1 MDVSS
6 QFLKFATLKN
16 KILTKNL
23 IKIYKKITMKI
34 DKTTAQSPKGEIS
47 LFTLTNASGASVT
60 VSSLG
65 AGIVAV
71 MVPDREGKL
80 ANVALG
86 YKNPADYIAD
96 GPCAGKVPGRF
107 ANRIARGKFSLDG
120 KEYTL
125 AINNGPNALH
135 GGPEGFQNRIWD
147 SAVEGD
153 SIVFTYHA
161 ADGEEGYPGNMI
173 VKAVYTWNDDNELSL
188 VLTAGTDAKTIVN
201 LTNHVYFNL
210 DGEQAGTVLDHEMK
224 IKAARYLPTDD
235 TQIPTGELAPVDGT
249 PMDFT
254 SFKTIGRDIKAD
266 FEPLKIGKG
275 YDHCWALDDYEKGK
289 LQEIAVLQ
297 SRKSGRRLTVLTTQ
311 PGVQI
316 YTGNWLAGCPES
328 ISGGNYNDYD
338 GVALECQNFPDA
350 PNHPEFPSSVL
361 NPGET
366 FEETIRFKFDTI

>member
-1 MDVSS
+1 
-6 QFLKFATLKN
+6 
-16 KILTKNL
+16 
-23 IKIYKKITMKI
+23 MKI
-34 DKTTAQSPKGEIS
+34 DKRTAQSSRGEVS
-47 LFTLTNASGASVT
+47 LYTLTNASGASVT

-71 MVPDREGKL
+71 NVPDREGKL

-107 ANRIARGKFSLDG
+107 ANRIARGKFTLDG

-135 GGPEGFQNRIWD
+135 GGPEGFQNQIWN

-153 SIVFTYHA
+153 SVVFTYHA
-161 ADGEEGYPGNMI
+161 ADGEEGYPGNMT
-173 VKAVYTWNDDNELSL
+173 VKAVYTWSDDNELSL
-188 VLTAGTDAKTIVN
+188 RLTAETDAKTVVN

-210 DGEQAGTVLDHEMK
+210 DGENSGTVLDHEMK

-235 TQIPTGELAPVDGT
+235 TQIPTGELAPVAGT

-254 SFKTIGRDIKAD
+254 SFKAIGRDIKAD

-275 YDHCWALDDYEKGK
+275 YDHCWVIDDYKKGYF
-289 LQEIAVLQ
+289 QEIAVLQ
-297 SRKSGRRLTVLTTQ
+297 SGKSGRRLTVATTQ

-328 ISGGNYNDYD
+328 VSGGSYNDYD

-350 PNHPEFPSSVL
+350 PNHPEFPTSVL

-366 FEETIRFKFDTI
+366 FDETIKFKFDTI

>member
-1 MDVSS
+1 
-6 QFLKFATLKN
+6 
-16 KILTKNL
+16 
-23 IKIYKKITMKI
+23 MKI

-47 LFTLTNASGASVT
+47 LFTLINASGASVT

-135 GGPEGFQNRIWD
+135 GGPEGFQNQIWD

-153 SIVFTYHA
+153 SVVFTYHA
-161 ADGEEGYPGNMI
+161 ADGEEGYPGNMT

-188 VLTAGTDAKTIVN
+188 VLTAGTDAKTVVN

-275 YDHCWALDDYEKGK
+275 YDHCWVLDDYEKGK

-366 FEETIRFKFDTI
+366 FEEAIRFKFDTI